1 MLDWIIQYG
10 PLLLAGLA
18 TGTGSAIAMY
28 AGRKLFKFGKKVD
41 KISTDTKTEI
51 QVTKQGIVEAFKT
64 ANIPT
69 EWKITISKRVTE
81 LLTKFTENFMAE
93 YQAREVAKNEMLLMC
108 IKILANTQSAG
119 KLSEA
124 DKITVNNMIAQI
136 SEQDSTIDIT
146 V

>member
-1 MLDWIIQYG
+1 MLNWILQYG

-28 AGRKLFKFGKKVD
+28 AGRKIFKFGKKVE
-41 KISTDTKTEI
+41 KISSETKAEI
-51 QVTKQGIVEAFKT
+51 QITKEGIIEAFKT

-69 EWKITISKRVTE
+69 DWKISVSNQLTEQLNNFKNAFIADYEKRE
-81 LLTKFTENFMAE
+81 AE
-93 YQAREVAKNEMLLMC
+93 KDKMLLLC

-124 DKITVNNMIAQI
+124 DKIAVNNIIAEI
-136 SEQDSTIDIT
+136 TEKDSTIDIT